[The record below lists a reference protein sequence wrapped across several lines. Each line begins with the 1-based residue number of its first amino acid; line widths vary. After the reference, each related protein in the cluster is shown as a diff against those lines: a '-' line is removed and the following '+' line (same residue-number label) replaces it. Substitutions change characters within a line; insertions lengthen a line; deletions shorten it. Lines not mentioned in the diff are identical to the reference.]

1 MDDKN
6 HFFFGG
12 GTLSRS
18 ILLRKSMTG
27 VCAKAVPFTTPS
39 KESRTGEPFLL
50 PFCPSRFCVASSPKL
65 ATKNT
70 AWIRSKTEAQPRNL
84 GRRRGDGGDGGGE
97 EEEEEEEEEDEGI
110 LMATQISSK
119 ETNLL
124 IRLACLLPFDYP
136 GHSSRQSRR
145 RRL

>member
-1 MDDKN
+1 M
-6 HFFFGG
+6 
-12 GTLSRS
+12 SRS

-39 KESRTGEPFLL
+39 KESRTGEPLLL

-70 AWIRSKTEAQPRNL
+70 AWIRSKTEDQPRNL
-84 GRRRGDGGDGGGE
+84 GRRRGDGGDGGDGGGE

-110 LMATQISSK
+110 LMATQIS
-119 ETNLL
+119 
-124 IRLACLLPFDYP
+124 
-136 GHSSRQSRR
+136 
-145 RRL
+145 